1 MVNKIQKL
9 KVIKKMYMRK
19 LAKVQTLDEL
29 ATVREQLNRV
39 SLRLLDNYS
48 NNQFETTAW
57 DEIPVQLVVDYE
69 PPEPTTNFHPGSPE
83 NFDVVDFNFDIKEIK
98 KAVDAIVEEELI
110 NICQDELAELK
121 ESYEQ
126 EKADALLWRT

>member
-1 MVNKIQKL
+1 MPTPIIN
-9 KVIKKMYMRK
+9 MRK

-39 SLRLLDNYS
+39 SLRLLDSYS
-48 NNQFETTAW
+48 NNQFEVKAW
-57 DEIPVQLVVDYE
+57 VEIPVQLVVDYE
-69 PPEPTTNFHPGSPE
+69 PPEPTTNFHPGNPASFE
-83 NFDVVDFNFDIKEIK
+83 VVDFNFDIKEIK

-110 NICQDELAELK
+110 SICQDELAELK